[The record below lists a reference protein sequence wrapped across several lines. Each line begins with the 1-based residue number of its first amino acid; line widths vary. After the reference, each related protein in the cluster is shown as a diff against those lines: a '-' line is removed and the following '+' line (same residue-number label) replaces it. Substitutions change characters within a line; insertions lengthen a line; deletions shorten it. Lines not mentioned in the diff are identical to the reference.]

1 MTKNKQSKLE
11 KLTVNYTDEPPVS
24 DHPKRRFIGRLR
36 EVIAKRASYDSI
48 ALLKKIL
55 EHDWFRMEK
64 IFIDKLIS
72 C

>member
-1 MTKNKQSKLE
+1 MTKNKKSKPE
-11 KLTVNYTDEPPVS
+11 KLKVNYTVEPPVS
-24 DHPKRRFIGRLR
+24 DHPKRRFSGRLR
-36 EVIAKRASYDSI
+36 EMIAQRASYDSI

-72 C
+72 H